1 MTKYTLEGLDCPD
14 CANRLEAELRKRPGL
29 AGATINFPMKTL
41 LLDAGAEA
49 AAREAIAE
57 VEPEVRLERA
67 GAGGPREPKKGDSA
81 PLARMGVSALL
92 FAAAL
97 AFGGRLRSTLGAAA
111 EYAIYLAAYA
121 LIGYPVLRSAFLNI
135 LRGKVFDEMF
145 LMSIASIGAIAI
157 GQLPEAVGV
166 MLFYSIGEYLQE
178 RAVEKSR
185 RSIAELMDLRPEF
198 ARVVLDGAE
207 RLVEPMAVA
216 VGDLVEVRPGER
228 VPLDGEVVEGESFL
242 DTSSLTGESAPLEVA
257 PGQSVRAG
265 YVNDTGRLLVR
276 VTSPFGQSSVARILE
291 LVENSA
297 ARKAPAEK
305 FMSRIAAVYTPFVVI
320 TASLIA
326 IVPPIVVPGAAFSDW
341 LYRALVLLV
350 ISCPCAFVISI
361 PLGYFGGVGNA
372 SRHKILVKGA
382 DSLDALLAV
391 DTVVVDKTG
400 TLTKGSFEVTGVECA
415 PDFSRE
421 EVLGWAAAAE
431 RFSPH
436 PIAAAIRKAGSLA
449 ELPPAMEVEAPL
461 SGESADGEPLGGE
474 PAELVLAAEVE
485 AAKDAAS
492 VKEWKGKGVSASVG
506 GRAIYAGT
514 DAFLEELGVRIPA
527 LGEAEMGSAT
537 LVHVAVDGAYAGR
550 IAVSDALKEGA
561 ADAVRALRKG
571 GVRRVVMLTGDREA
585 AAAGVATAVGVD
597 EYSSGL
603 LPEDK
608 VARLEAIKAAL
619 PAGRKVAFVGDGMND
634 APVLMRADIGIAMGG
649 LGSDAAIEAADVVI
663 MDDKVERLPTA
674 LRIAA
679 LTRRIVMQNIVFSLG
694 VKAAFLALGAFG
706 KASMW
711 EAVIA
716 DVGVA
721 LLAVVN
727 AMRATRLDPGK

>member
-1 MTKYTLEGLDCPD
+1 MKGGCAHCAIDHEEG
-14 CANRLEAELRKRPGL
+14 R
-29 AGATINFPMKTL
+29 
-41 LLDAGAEA
+41 
-49 AAREAIAE
+49 
-57 VEPEVRLERA
+57 
-67 GAGGPREPKKGDSA
+67 GDSA

-121 LIGYPVLRSAFLNI
+121 LVGYPVLRSAFLNI

-166 MLFYSIGEYLQE
+166 MLFYSVGEYLQE

-198 ARVVLDGAE
+198 ARVVSGGAE
-207 RLVEPMAVA
+207 RLVEPTAVA

-461 SGESADGEPLGGE
+461 SGESADGEPMGGEPMGGE
-474 PAELVLAAEVE
+474 PAERVLAAEVE

-561 ADAVRALRKG
+561 ADAVRALREA

-585 AAAGVATAVGVD
+585 AAAGVAAAVGVD
-597 EYSSGL
+597 EYASGL

-706 KASMW
+706 EASMW

>member
-14 CANRLEAELRKRPGL
+14 CANKLERELRKRPGL

-41 LLDAGAEA
+41 LLDAEAEN

-57 VEPEVRLERA
+57 IEPEVRLERA
-67 GAGGPREPKKGDSA
+67 DAPGAREQETGDMS
-81 PLARMGVSALL
+81 PLIRMG
-92 FAAAL
+92 AAAL
-97 AFGGRLRSTLGAAA
+97 IFVAGLLFGGRLRATLGAVA
-111 EYAIYLAAYA
+111 EYAVYLSAYA
-121 LIGYPVLRSAFLNI
+121 LVGYPVLKSALFNLF
-135 LRGKVFDEMF
+135 RGKVFDEMF

-166 MLFYSIGEYLQE
+166 MLFYSAGEYLQE
-178 RAVEKSR
+178 RAVAKSR
-185 RSIAELMDLRPEF
+185 RSIAALMDLRPEF
-198 ARVVLDGAE
+198 ARVISGGEA
-207 RLVEPMAVA
+207 RLVEPAAVT
-216 VGDLVEVRPGER
+216 VGDIVEVRPGER
-228 VPLDGEVVEGESFL
+228 VPLDGDVIEGESFM
-242 DTSSLTGESAPLEVA
+242 DTSSLTGESAPLEAV
-257 PGQSVRAG
+257 PGTAVRAG
-265 YVNDTGRLLVR
+265 YVNDSGRILVK
-276 VTSPFGQSSVARILE
+276 VAAPFGQSSVARILE

-305 FMSRIAAVYTPFVVI
+305 FMTRIAAVYTPFVVI

-400 TLTKGSFEVTGVECA
+400 TLTKGSFEVAGVDCA
-415 PDFSRE
+415 PGFNRE
-421 EVLGWAAAAE
+421 QVLGWAAAAE

-436 PIAAAIRKAGSLA
+436 PIAAAVRKAGSLID
-449 ELPPAMEVEAPL
+449 LPGAADAEAPL
-461 SGESADGEPLGGE
+461 SGELADAE
-474 PAELVLAAEVE
+474 PAERVLAAEVE
-485 AAKDAAS
+485 AARDAAS
-492 VKEWKGKGVSASVG
+492 IREWKGKGVSASVD
-506 GRAIYAGT
+506 GRAILAGT
-514 DAFLEELGVRIPA
+514 APFLSENGIRMPGR
-527 LGEAEMGSAT
+527 GEADLGAAT
-537 LVHVAVDGAYAGR
+537 LVHVAVDGSYAGR
-550 IAVSDALKEGA
+550 IAVSDVLKEGA
-561 ADAVRALRKG
+561 AEAVRALRKA
-571 GVRRVVMLTGDREA
+571 GVKRVVMLTGDREA
-585 AAAGVATAVGVD
+585 AAAGAAAAAGVD
-597 EYSSGL
+597 EYASGL

-608 VARLEAIKAAL
+608 VSRLEAIKAAL

-663 MDDKVERLPTA
+663 MDDKIERLPIA

-706 KASMW
+706 EASMW

-727 AMRATRLDPGK
+727 AMRATRMNPAK

>member
-14 CANRLEAELRKRPGL
+14 CANKLEAEMRRRPGL

-41 LLDAGAEA
+41 LLDAEAET
-49 AAREAIAE
+49 AAREVIAE
-57 VEPEVRLERA
+57 LEPEVRLERA
-67 GAGGPREPKKGDSA
+67 GAGRAREPEKDDFV
-81 PLARMGVSALL
+81 PLIRMGAAAVL
-92 FAAAL
+92 FAAGL
-97 AFGGRLRSTLGAAA
+97 LFGGRLRAALGAAA
-111 EYAIYLAAYA
+111 WYAPYLAAYA
-121 LIGYPVLRSAFLNI
+121 LVGYPVLKSALFNLF
-135 LRGKVFDEMF
+135 RGRVFDEMF

-166 MLFYSIGEYLQE
+166 MLFYSAGEYLQE
-178 RAVEKSR
+178 RAVAKSR
-185 RSIAELMDLRPEF
+185 RSIAGLMDLRPEF
-198 ARVVLDGAE
+198 ARVVSGGEA
-207 RLVEPMAVA
+207 RLVDPAAAA

-228 VPLDGEVVEGESFL
+228 VPLDGEVVEGESFM
-242 DTSSLTGESAPLEVA
+242 DTSSLTGESAPLEAA
-257 PGQSVRAG
+257 PGIAVRAG
-265 YVNDTGRLLVR
+265 YVNDSGRVLVR
-276 VTSPFGQSSVARILE
+276 VAAPFGQSSVARILE

-305 FMSRIAAVYTPFVVI
+305 FMTRVAAVYTPFVVI

-326 IVPPIVVPGAAFSDW
+326 IVPPIVIPGAAFSEW

-382 DSLDALLAV
+382 DSLDSLLAV

-400 TLTKGSFEVTGVECA
+400 TLTKGSFEVTGVACA
-415 PDFSRE
+415 PGFGRE

-436 PIAAAIRKAGSLA
+436 PIAAAIRKAGSMA
-449 ELPPAMEVEAPL
+449 ELPAEVGAEAAFP
-461 SGESADGEPLGGE
+461 GDAAAGE
-474 PAELVLAAEVE
+474 PAERVLEAEVD
-485 AAKDAAS
+485 AAMDAAS

-506 GRAIYAGT
+506 GRAIFAGT
-514 DAFLEELGVRIPA
+514 DSFLTELGVRIPA
-527 LGEAEMGSAT
+527 LGEADPGAAT
-537 LVHVAVDGAYAGR
+537 LVHVAVDGRYAGR

-561 ADAVRALRKG
+561 AEAVRALKKA

-585 AAAGVATAVGVD
+585 AAAAMAAAAGVD
-597 EYSSGL
+597 DYASGL

-608 VARLEAIKAAL
+608 VARLEAIAAAL
-619 PAGRKVAFVGDGMND
+619 PANRKVAFVGDGMND
-634 APVLMRADIGIAMGG
+634 APVLMRADVGIAMGG

-663 MDDKVERLPTA
+663 MDDKVERLPIA

-694 VKAAFLALGAFG
+694 VKGVFLVLGAFG
-706 KASMW
+706 EASMW

-721 LLAVVN
+721 LLAVLN
-727 AMRATRLDPGK
+727 AMRATRMDPAK

>member
-1 MTKYTLEGLDCPD
+1 
-14 CANRLEAELRKRPGL
+14 
-29 AGATINFPMKTL
+29 
-41 LLDAGAEA
+41 
-49 AAREAIAE
+49 
-57 VEPEVRLERA
+57 
-67 GAGGPREPKKGDSA
+67 
-81 PLARMGVSALL
+81 
-92 FAAAL
+92 
-97 AFGGRLRSTLGAAA
+97 
-111 EYAIYLAAYA
+111 
-121 LIGYPVLRSAFLNI
+121 
-135 LRGKVFDEMF
+135 
-145 LMSIASIGAIAI
+145 
-157 GQLPEAVGV
+157 
-166 MLFYSIGEYLQE
+166 
-178 RAVEKSR
+178 
-185 RSIAELMDLRPEF
+185 
-198 ARVVLDGAE
+198 
-207 RLVEPMAVA
+207 
-216 VGDLVEVRPGER
+216 
-228 VPLDGEVVEGESFL
+228 
-242 DTSSLTGESAPLEVA
+242 
-257 PGQSVRAG
+257 
-265 YVNDTGRLLVR
+265 
-276 VTSPFGQSSVARILE
+276 VARILE

-461 SGESADGEPLGGE
+461 SGESADGEPMGGEPMGGE
-474 PAELVLAAEVE
+474 PAERVLAAEVE

-561 ADAVRALRKG
+561 ADAVRALREA

-585 AAAGVATAVGVD
+585 AAAGVAAAVGVD
-597 EYSSGL
+597 EYASGL

-706 KASMW
+706 EASMW